1 MLIKTLMLTVLLWC
15 AMPAQSAE
23 VAAPR
28 GAFANTCDVTGK
40 VKESVKSLNLS
51 KAFLNSDTVT
61 YTNTTAWNGRMY
73 CVWAIGADNMFFFSG
88 LMGPKD
94 NEPFYVEFSDKTS
107 NTTYWLKFT
116 VDFDPWKKVVSGT
129 AGFHSVGSY
138 QTTYTLTITLLK
150 SSPKDISSS
159 NSKKTSN
166 GVVTIIPAVV
176 SGHGGA
182 DKGSGSMQYGNI
194 VRNYNIYD
202 VAASSWDSGRFIAFE
217 RLTIVF
223 SPNQT
228 TCDAKDT
235 TVQMP
240 PATLARLIT
249 QGQAPG
255 RFFKIPITCDS
266 GTVLDTSTRRVS
278 SWLASND
285 LLNEASSGTIM
296 VNEESEAEGV
306 GISLRDHM
314 GQDIV
319 LVNTSSSGSD
329 ATSLFTI
336 EKGEKLDS
344 DYNVYMEAYYKAYD
358 TVKAGSVMATAI
370 VMFNYE

>member
-15 AMPAQSAE
+15 VVPAQSAE

-40 VKESVKSLNLS
+40 VKESVKSFNFS
-51 KAFLNSDTVT
+51 KAFLNSDTIT
-61 YTNTTAWNGRMY
+61 ITNTTAWNGRMY
-73 CVWAIGADNMFFFSG
+73 CVWGIGADNMFYFSG

-107 NTTYWLKFT
+107 DTTYWLKFT

-129 AGFHSVGSY
+129 AGFHSIGSY
-138 QTTYTLTITLLK
+138 QTTYTLTVTLLK
-150 SSPKDISSS
+150 SSPKDISGS

-182 DKGSGSMQYGNI
+182 DKGSSAMQYGNI
-194 VRNYNIYD
+194 ARNYNIYD
-202 VAASSWDSGRFIAFE
+202 VVASNWDSGRFIAFE

-235 TVQMP
+235 TVQLP
-240 PATLARLIT
+240 PATLARLIS

-266 GTVLDTSTRRVS
+266 GTVLDTSTRRVT

-285 LLNEASSGTIM
+285 LLNEASSSTIM

-358 TVKAGSVMATAI
+358 TVKAGSVMATAMI
-370 VMFNYE
+370 MFNYE